1 MQIDRKT
8 LDRLLNMNDA
18 QLGALIQ
25 KIAAESGIDPAALG
39 INPENIS
46 AIRQALG
53 SATSADMEQYNQ
65 LYDEYRK
72 KRRHT

>member
-18 QLGALIQ
+18 QLGELIRR
-25 KIAAESGIDPAALG
+25 IAAESGIDPAALG
-39 INPENIS
+39 ITPENIG

-72 KRRHT
+72 NRRRT